1 MARQKKD
8 PTKRPQ
14 ENESNDDPSQAG
26 PDSPQQ
32 TNSDDLPVNKVPQAA
47 PGDTLANKIVELMFS
62 KMKTTAEVCQDSKPH
77 KAQPQ
82 ANGQAETSAAST
94 TSSSSRATTE
104 EAILDLSVKTKTS
117 TSSTGEEVRVK
128 VEEEEEEDSEVFD
141 DVGALD
147 LSMKRKS
154 STIQQQDAKRRRRS
168 SDNNSGGT
176 YPTPPCTPK
185 NTSNTSPNFVFSP
198 VPNGHPLPTRV
209 VPNPAMQTAHHALGA
224 TVVAALMGQNSTA
237 GHPATLP
244 ASLHQIPANR
254 DTAGMNLTAKPV
266 TVAAAAGH
274 HPPPM
279 IVTPHHG
286 QPTLLR
292 FPYAALPPGTFVAPA
307 GLPGGGPRLISPH
320 LLATLRPPLVVNR
333 GHLTIPHPPS
343 SSIDAKPAGHGHH
356 SPPSADV
363 LKAPHLLKYM
373 AAGQTSPQAMSPPDR
388 KSPNSQENHHHVVRA
403 GNAPLVFT
411 CKTCGIPFPTVR
423 KLAGHMKIHN
433 NDKLYYSITVE
444 ENGQDS
450 TIYVCQTCGTQ
461 FTIYENLISHM
472 QHHGGEDMY
481 SFYICEVCNAR
492 FTQASD
498 LKIHSRIHIRD
509 KPFTCDICK
518 NKFTHLQSL
527 KTHQRIHTGEKPY
540 QCKVCQ
546 ARFTQLGHLKAH
558 SRIHTG
564 EKPYQCGTCGAK
576 FSQLGTL
583 KVHMRIHTGEKPY
596 QCKTCDAR
604 FTHLRSLKLHTL
616 RSHMEELTQAEQDQ
630 LKQDTGTVS
639 SATQRESPEPQ
650 AAASAAVSASGD
662 E

>member
-14 ENESNDDPSQAG
+14 EKSENESKVDGQASPDPAQVR
-26 PDSPQQ
+26 DSG
-32 TNSDDLPVNKVPQAA
+32 DLAVTKGAQAA
-47 PGDTLANKIVELMFS
+47 PGGTLASKIVELMFS
-62 KMKTTAEVCQDSKPH
+62 KMGGPAEVFQDSKPH
-77 KAQPQ
+77 KAQ
-82 ANGQAETSAAST
+82 ANGQADTSTPT
-94 TSSSSRATTE
+94 TSSATAGTSATTGE
-104 EAILDLSVKTKTS
+104 DILDLSVKTRAS
-117 TSSTGEEVRVK
+117 TSSTREEVRVK
-128 VEEEEEEDSEVFD
+128 EEGGEHEEDSEVFD

-147 LSMKRKS
+147 LSVKRRS
-154 STIQQQDAKRRRRS
+154 STTMPQDAKRRRS
-168 SDNNSGGT
+168 SENSGT
-176 YPTPPCTPK
+176 FPTPPCTPK
-185 NTSNTSPNFVFSP
+185 NTSPNFVFSP
-198 VPNGHPLPTRV
+198 TGVQNGPSLPVTRGLV
-209 VPNPAMQTAHHALGA
+209 VPPPAVRTAHHALGA
-224 TVVAALMGQNSTA
+224 TVVAALMGQSSAAAGGHPAAITPLHQLPAAVGSREAGVNLTSKPVVTA
-237 GHPATLP
+237 GHP
-244 ASLHQIPANR
+244 
-254 DTAGMNLTAKPV
+254 
-266 TVAAAAGH
+266 
-274 HPPPM
+274 PM
-279 IVTPHHG
+279 IVNHHG

-292 FPYAALPPGTFVAPA
+292 FPYALPPGTFVAPP

-333 GHLTIPHPPS
+333 HLAVPHPPINIDNKTGS
-343 SSIDAKPAGHGHH
+343 SPAT
-356 SPPSADV
+356 PDM
-363 LKAPHLLKYM
+363 KAPHLLKYM
-373 AAGQTSPQAMSPPDR
+373 TASQASPPSMSPPDR
-388 KSPNSQENHHHVVRA
+388 RSPNPQENHHGVR

-433 NDKLYYSITVE
+433 NDKLYYSITVD

-616 RSHMEELTQAEQDQ
+616 RSHMDDLTQAEQDQ
-630 LKQDTGTVS
+630 LKQDTGTA
-639 SATQRESPEPQ
+639 SATQQASPEPQ
-650 AAASAAVSASGD
+650 ATASAAAASGD

>member
-14 ENESNDDPSQAG
+14 EKSEDESKGDGAAS
-26 PDSPQQ
+26 PDSTRP
-32 TNSDDLPVNKVPQAA
+32 TNSGDLAVNKGAHAA
-47 PGDTLANKIVELMFS
+47 PGGTLANKIVELMFS
-62 KMKTTAEVCQDSKPH
+62 KMGGPVEVHQDSKPH
-77 KAQPQ
+77 NAQP
-82 ANGQAETSAAST
+82 NGRADSRAST
-94 TSSSSRATTE
+94 TSSNAAATSATTE
-104 EAILDLSVKTKTS
+104 EAILDLSVKTKAS
-117 TSSTGEEVRVK
+117 TSSSSEEVRVK
-128 VEEEEEEDSEVFD
+128 EEAREEDDSEVFD

-147 LSMKRKS
+147 LSVKRRS
-154 STIQQQDAKRRRRS
+154 STSMPQDAKRRRS
-168 SDNNSGGT
+168 SDNSGT
-176 YPTPPCTPK
+176 FPTPPCTPK
-185 NTSNTSPNFVFSP
+185 NTSPNFVFSP
-198 VPNGHPLPTRV
+198 AGVQNIPPLPTTRGMV
-209 VPNPAMQTAHHALGA
+209 VPNPALQTAHHALGA
-224 TVVAALMGQNSTA
+224 TVVAALMGQSSAAA
-237 GHPATLP
+237 GHPATVPAPLHQLP
-244 ASLHQIPANR
+244 AAVAR
-254 DTAGMNLTAKPV
+254 REAGMNLTSKPV
-266 TVAAAAGH
+266 VTAGH
-274 HPPPM
+274 PPM
-279 IVTPHHG
+279 IVNHHG

-292 FPYAALPPGTFVAPA
+292 FPYALPPGTFVAPP

-320 LLATLRPPLVVNR
+320 LLATLRPQLVVNR
-333 GHLTIPHPPS
+333 HLAVPHPPAN
-343 SSIDAKPAGHGHH
+343 IDPKTGP
-356 SPPSADV
+356 SPTTSDV
-363 LKAPHLLKYM
+363 MKAPHLLKYM
-373 AAGQTSPQAMSPPDR
+373 TASQTSPPAMSPPDR
-388 KSPNSQENHHHVVRA
+388 KSPNHHENHHGVR

-433 NDKLYYSITVE
+433 NDKLYYSITVD

-461 FTIYENLISHM
+461 FTIYENLIAHM

-498 LKIHSRIHIRD
+498 LKIHARIHIRD

-616 RSHMEELTQAEQDQ
+616 RSHMDDLSQAEQDQ
-630 LKQDTGTVS
+630 LKLDTGTMG
-639 SATQRESPEPQ
+639 ATQQASPEPQ
-650 AAASAAVSASGD
+650 ATASAAAASGD
-662 E
+662 DHE